1 MPNIWSGEAKHYK
14 DSLLSVWGRS
24 ITEFILRI
32 YSTDTSQCVQ
42 SFGRRTFTLW
52 GTDLNTFPPL
62 RADVWILNWPAGWK
76 PAVLKQQT
84 NRAERLS
91 GGSYTLHF
99 LSDAFASRPAAAD
112 RWGLIGAWPPRR
124 RAGELLTKWG
134 VTAGLSETSH
144 QTSRPDL
151 GPRWHMGVK
160 EVRKPSRGGGVPSC
174 PLRSHETP
182 SCHNRHLP
190 ALTLNTHQGGGGLH
204 PSSFKQRDGKEE
216 GWRGKREGN
225 LFFLLL
231 WCLRNAGIWPPPL
244 SSGASEARL
253 QTC

>member
-42 SFGRRTFTLW
+42 SFRRRTFTLW

-144 QTSRPDL
+144 RTSRPDL

-160 EVRKPSRGGGVPSC
+160 EVRKPSRGGGGCQAVHSALMRPPAVTTDTYQPS
-174 PLRSHETP
+174 H
-182 SCHNRHLP
+182 
-190 ALTLNTHQGGGGLH
+190 
-204 PSSFKQRDGKEE
+204 
-216 GWRGKREGN
+216 
-225 LFFLLL
+225 
-231 WCLRNAGIWPPPL
+231 
-244 SSGASEARL
+244 
-253 QTC
+253 